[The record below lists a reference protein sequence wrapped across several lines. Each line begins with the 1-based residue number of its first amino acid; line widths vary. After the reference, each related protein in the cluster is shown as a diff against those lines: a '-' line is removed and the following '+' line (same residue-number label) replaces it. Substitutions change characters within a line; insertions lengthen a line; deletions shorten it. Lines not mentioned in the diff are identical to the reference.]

1 MYRQHLWDFDVADAR
16 RLQAFQKDRKLTQ
29 MQLASGMG
37 ISQASVSEMLRSRRE
52 IYVDKIDENGR
63 IEWFEVKR
71 RAAV

>member
-1 MYRQHLWDFDVADAR
+1 MADAT

-52 IYVDKIDENGR
+52 IYVDKMDENGR

-71 RAAV
+71 RATI

>member
-1 MYRQHLWDFDVADAR
+1 MADAT

-29 MQLASGMG
+29 MQLAYGMG

-71 RAAV
+71 RATV